1 MSTLMELLMSINHDN
16 EYHGDINYGHLFP
29 EDWYWYELTEE
40 ESQLE
45 DSTKPIDSPN
55 GY

>member
-1 MSTLMELLMSINHDN
+1 MSINHDN
-16 EYHGDINYGHLFP
+16 EYHGDINYGQSFP
-29 EDWYWYELTEE
+29 EGWYWMDKYTPDEYNNSEI
-40 ESQLE
+40 E